1 MLINFKNMDN
11 YIQPYTIYSR
21 FKTKEVNIGGITLG
35 GNNPIRIQT
44 MTNTNTL
51 DTHSTIEQIKKIYD
65 IGADYVRLTVQ
76 GVKEVEN
83 LPNIIKKLKEN
94 NIKIPLIAD
103 VHYNPKV
110 AEIAA
115 QIVSKVRINPG
126 NYTDIS
132 KSANQINFTEKQYAE
147 EKEKIRNNLLPLIN
161 ICKQNGTAIRI
172 GINHGSLSWRI
183 VSKYGNTTEGMVASA
198 MEFIEICEQENFNNI
213 VLSIKAS
220 NPLTM
225 IYANRLLVQKMYE
238 SNLNYPIHLGVTE
251 AGLGEDG
258 RIKSSI
264 GIGLL
269 LLEGIG
275 DTVRVSLTE
284 APEKE
289 IPVAKAIIKE
299 TKAIINSNNI
309 TQNENWNYNPF
320 CFERR
325 KTNPIKNI
333 GGNNSPILIF
343 TDFKSKNIL
352 KQDISN
358 VEELNNLSLNI
369 IETDNLYHFRNK
381 INELDKNGNK
391 NPVILKIDIK
401 NLIEEELLYRLS
413 IVAGGLF
420 ADGRLDG
427 FWITGTNSENYEKII
442 QLSYSVLQASRA
454 RITKTE
460 YVSCPSCGRTL
471 FDIEKAVKD
480 VMEATKQF
488 AGLKIAV
495 MGCVVNGPGEMAD
508 SDYGYVGAG
517 NGKVNIYKGKERVL
531 QNIAEEKAV
540 EELVKIINSCYA
552 KT

>member
-1 MLINFKNMDN
+1 MDN

-225 IYANRLLVQKMYE
+225 IYANRLLVQKMHE

-352 KQDISN
+352 KQDIN
-358 VEELNNLSLNI
+358 NIEELNNLSLNI
-369 IETDNLYHFRNK
+369 IETDNIYLFRNK

-413 IVAGGLF
+413 IVTGGLF
-420 ADGRLDG
+420 ADGCLDG
-427 FWITGTNSENYEKII
+427 LWINGTNSENYEKII

>member
-213 VLSIKAS
+213 VLSMKAS

-225 IYANRLLVQKMYE
+225 IYANRLLVQKMHE

-427 FWITGTNSENYEKII
+427 LWITGTNSENYEKII

>member
-1 MLINFKNMDN
+1 MDN

-213 VLSIKAS
+213 VLSMKAS

-225 IYANRLLVQKMYE
+225 IHANRLLVQKMYE

-333 GGNNSPILIF
+333 GENNSPILIF

-352 KQDISN
+352 KQDIN
-358 VEELNNLSLNI
+358 NIEELNNLSLNI
-369 IETDNLYHFRNK
+369 IETDNIYLFRNK

-427 FWITGTNSENYEKII
+427 LWITGTNSENYEKII

>member
-213 VLSIKAS
+213 VLSMKAS

-225 IYANRLLVQKMYE
+225 IYANRLLVQKMHE

-333 GGNNSPILIF
+333 GENNSPILIF

>member
-1 MLINFKNMDN
+1 MDN

-225 IYANRLLVQKMYE
+225 IYANRLLVQKMHE

-352 KQDISN
+352 KQDINN

-427 FWITGTNSENYEKII
+427 LWITGTNSENYEKII

>member
-1 MLINFKNMDN
+1 MDN

-213 VLSIKAS
+213 VLSMKAS

-225 IYANRLLVQKMYE
+225 IYANRLLVQKMHE

-309 TQNENWNYNPF
+309 TQNENWNYNSF
-320 CFERR
+320 SFERR

>member
-1 MLINFKNMDN
+1 MDN

-213 VLSIKAS
+213 VLSMKAS

-309 TQNENWNYNPF
+309 TQNENWNYNSF
-320 CFERR
+320 SFERR
-325 KTNPIKNI
+325 KTNSIKNI
-333 GGNNSPILIF
+333 GGENSPILIY
-343 TDFKSKNIL
+343 TDFESKNIL
-352 KQDISN
+352 KQDIN
-358 VEELNNLSLNI
+358 NIEELNNLSLNI
-369 IETDNLYHFRNK
+369 IETDNIYLFRNK

-420 ADGRLDG
+420 ADGCLDG

>member
-1 MLINFKNMDN
+1 MDN

-225 IYANRLLVQKMYE
+225 IYANRLLVQKMHE

-320 CFERR
+320 CYERR

-333 GGNNSPILIF
+333 GENNSPILIF

-352 KQDISN
+352 KQDIN
-358 VEELNNLSLNI
+358 NIEELNNLSLNI
-369 IETDNLYHFRNK
+369 IETDNIYLFRNK

-540 EELVKIINSCYA
+540 EELIKIINSCYV
-552 KT
+552 KI

>member
-1 MLINFKNMDN
+1 MDN

-225 IYANRLLVQKMYE
+225 IYANRLLVQKMHE

-352 KQDISN
+352 KQDIN
-358 VEELNNLSLNI
+358 NIEELNNLSLNI
-369 IETDNLYHFRNK
+369 IETDNIYLFRNK

-427 FWITGTNSENYEKII
+427 LWITGTNSENYEKII

>member
-1 MLINFKNMDN
+1 MDN

-213 VLSIKAS
+213 VLSMKAS

>member
-213 VLSIKAS
+213 VLSMKAS

-225 IYANRLLVQKMYE
+225 IYANRLLVQKMHE

-299 TKAIINSNNI
+299 TKKIIKSNNI
-309 TQNENWNYNPF
+309 LQ
-320 CFERR
+320 
-325 KTNPIKNI
+325 
-333 GGNNSPILIF
+333 
-343 TDFKSKNIL
+343 
-352 KQDISN
+352 
-358 VEELNNLSLNI
+358 
-369 IETDNLYHFRNK
+369 
-381 INELDKNGNK
+381 
-391 NPVILKIDIK
+391 
-401 NLIEEELLYRLS
+401 
-413 IVAGGLF
+413 IVKF
-420 ADGRLDG
+420 
-427 FWITGTNSENYEKII
+427 F
-442 QLSYSVLQASRA
+442 
-454 RITKTE
+454 
-460 YVSCPSCGRTL
+460 
-471 FDIEKAVKD
+471 
-480 VMEATKQF
+480 
-488 AGLKIAV
+488 
-495 MGCVVNGPGEMAD
+495 
-508 SDYGYVGAG
+508 
-517 NGKVNIYKGKERVL
+517 
-531 QNIAEEKAV
+531 NIANV
-540 EELVKIINSCYA
+540 LL
-552 KT
+552 

>member
-1 MLINFKNMDN
+1 MNN
-11 YIQPYTIYSR
+11 YIQPYTTYSR
-21 FKTKEVNIGGITLG
+21 FKTKEVNIGGIALG

-51 DTHSTIEQIKKIYD
+51 DTKTTVEQITRIYNA
-65 IGADYVRLTVQ
+65 GADYVRLTVQ
-76 GVKEVEN
+76 GIKEAKN
-83 LPNIIKKLKEN
+83 LPFIIKELEKNK
-94 NIKIPLIAD
+94 IKIPLIAD

-110 AEIAA
+110 AEITA

-132 KSANQINFTEKQYAE
+132 KSANQINFTEKQFAE

-183 VSKYGNTTEGMVASA
+183 VSKYGNTPKGMVASA

-213 VLSIKAS
+213 VLSMKAS

-225 IYANRLLVQKMYE
+225 IYANRLLVQKMHE

-299 TKAIINSNNI
+299 TKTIINSNNI
-309 TQNENWNYNPF
+309 TQNDNWNYNSF
-320 CFERR
+320 SFERR
-325 KTNPIKNI
+325 QTNSIKNI

-352 KQDISN
+352 KQDIN
-358 VEELNNLSLNI
+358 NIEELNNLSLNI
-369 IETDNLYHFRNK
+369 IETDNIYHFRNK

-401 NLIEEELLYRLS
+401 NFIEEEVLYRLS

-427 FWITGTNSENYEKII
+427 FWITGTNNKNSEKII
-442 QLSYSVLQASRA
+442 QIAYSILQASRA

-471 FDIEKAVKD
+471 FDIEKAVKE
-480 VMEATKQF
+480 VMNATKQF

-517 NGKVNIYKGKERVL
+517 NGKVNIYKGNERVL
-531 QNIAEEKAV
+531 QNVPEEIAVK
-540 EELVKIINSCYA
+540 ELVKIINSV
-552 KT
+552 KTT

>member
-213 VLSIKAS
+213 VLSMKAS

-225 IYANRLLVQKMYE
+225 IYANRLLVQKMHE

-352 KQDISN
+352 KQDIN
-358 VEELNNLSLNI
+358 NIEELNNLSLNI
-369 IETDNLYHFRNK
+369 IETDNIYLFRNK

>member
-213 VLSIKAS
+213 VLSMKAS

-225 IYANRLLVQKMYE
+225 IYANRLLVQKMHE

-333 GGNNSPILIF
+333 GENNSPILIF

-352 KQDISN
+352 KQDIN
-358 VEELNNLSLNI
+358 NIEELNNLSLNI
-369 IETDNLYHFRNK
+369 IETDNIYLFRNK

-391 NPVILKIDIK
+391 NPVIVKIDIK

-420 ADGRLDG
+420 ADGCLDG

>member
-213 VLSIKAS
+213 VLSMKAS

-225 IYANRLLVQKMYE
+225 IYANRLLVQKMHE

-352 KQDISN
+352 KQDIN
-358 VEELNNLSLNI
+358 NIEELNNLSLNI
-369 IETDNLYHFRNK
+369 IETDNIYHFRNK

-540 EELVKIINSCYA
+540 EELIKIINSCYV
-552 KT
+552 KI

>member
-1 MLINFKNMDN
+1 MDN

-213 VLSIKAS
+213 VLSMKAS

-225 IYANRLLVQKMYE
+225 IYANRLLVQKMHE

>member
-213 VLSIKAS
+213 VLSMKAS

-225 IYANRLLVQKMYE
+225 IYANRLLVQKMHE

-540 EELVKIINSCYA
+540 EELIKIINSCYV
-552 KT
+552 KI

>member
-213 VLSIKAS
+213 VLSMKAS

-391 NPVILKIDIK
+391 NPVIVKIDIK

-427 FWITGTNSENYEKII
+427 LWITGTNSKNYEKII

>member
-1 MLINFKNMDN
+1 MDN

-213 VLSIKAS
+213 VLSMKAS

-225 IYANRLLVQKMYE
+225 IYANRLLVQKMHE

-352 KQDISN
+352 KQDIN
-358 VEELNNLSLNI
+358 NIEELNNLSLNI
-369 IETDNLYHFRNK
+369 IETDNIYLFRNK

>member
-1 MLINFKNMDN
+1 MDN

-213 VLSIKAS
+213 VLSMKAS

-352 KQDISN
+352 KQDIN
-358 VEELNNLSLNI
+358 NIEELNNLSLNI
-369 IETDNLYHFRNK
+369 IETDNIYHFRNK

-540 EELVKIINSCYA
+540 EELIKIINSCYV
-552 KT
+552 KI

>member
-213 VLSIKAS
+213 VLSMKAS

-225 IYANRLLVQKMYE
+225 IYANRLLVQKMHE

>member
-1 MLINFKNMDN
+1 MDN

-225 IYANRLLVQKMYE
+225 IYANRLLVQKMHE

-333 GGNNSPILIF
+333 GENNSPILIF

>member
-1 MLINFKNMDN
+1 MDN

-213 VLSIKAS
+213 VLSMKAS

-225 IYANRLLVQKMYE
+225 IYANRLLVQKMHE

-352 KQDISN
+352 KQDINN

-420 ADGRLDG
+420 ADGCLDG
-427 FWITGTNSENYEKII
+427 LWITGTNSENYEKII